1 MTMASRRQ
9 KNRWRTCNVLHT
21 ATGVR
26 RLWRF
31 TASSGDPHPAGHYEL
46 TDLEPI
52 PTRIAH
58 RGWRHLFRPV
68 LNVAWLPAD
77 RLHLRVIHLP
87 RCAPDELRSMVEL
100 QLEKLSPAPV
110 NQVVWSLETLPHP
123 DETLQTVVVS
133 IAERTDVEAFLGTL
147 ERDGYVADRLVIPWL
162 HPLLNAPPAH
172 DGTWIYLVPRDL
184 EVLCLVA
191 WWYQGALQHLDLL
204 RLPRDP
210 GAGAMLADHLTRVAW
225 GAEIEGWLLS
235 RPSWNLAVYDLP
247 IEPWVEA
254 LHEHLGES
262 PEVHPCPTL
271 PELARLTARRALR
284 DESTANLLPGEFTAR
299 YQQQFIDR
307 LWMRGLGA
315 VMILYLIGVI
325 LYFGAVQVL
334 DHQHTR
340 LRREV
345 AQYSGAYTNAL
356 HLKER
361 LRLFEDQA
369 ELKYAA
375 LDSLRAA
382 SDLLPTEMTLKSFKF
397 TGGKAVTLA
406 GTVSLEHQRK
416 VTEYNDELRKAA
428 VNGVPIFRRD
438 GVQPPSFTPLAGTG
452 YSWMFN
458 AELHSTGA
466 P

>member
-9 KNRWRTCNVLHT
+9 KSRWRTCNVLHT
-21 ATGVR
+21 TTGVR
-26 RLWRF
+26 QLWRF
-31 TASSGDPHPAGHYEL
+31 TASSGDPNPAGEFNL
-46 TDLEPI
+46 ADQQPF
-52 PTRIAH
+52 PARVAD

-87 RCAPDELRSMVEL
+87 RCEPAELHSMIEL

-110 NQVVWSLETLPHP
+110 NQVVWSFETFPHP

-133 IAERTDVEAFLGTL
+133 IAERTHVEAFLGTL
-147 ERDGYVADRLVIPWL
+147 EQDGYLADRLVIPWL
-162 HPLLNAPPAH
+162 HQLLQSAPPN
-172 DGTWIYLVPRDL
+172 DGTWIHLVPRDL

-204 RLPRDP
+204 RLPQDA

-225 GAEIEGWLLS
+225 GAEIDGWLS
-235 RPSWNLAVYDLP
+235 GPPAWRMVVRDLP
-247 IEPWVEA
+247 AEPWVEA
-254 LHEHLGES
+254 LRLHLGEE
-262 PEVHPCPTL
+262 PELHACPTL

-284 DESTANLLPGEFTAR
+284 NESTANLMPAEHAAR

-315 VMILYLIGVI
+315 VIVLYLVGLVV
-325 LYFGAVQVL
+325 YFGAVQVL
-334 DHQHTR
+334 DHQKVR
-340 LRREV
+340 LQREV

-356 HLKER
+356 QLKER

-369 ELKYAA
+369 DLKYAA

-382 SDLLPTEMTLKSFKF
+382 SDLLPPELTLRSFKF

-406 GTVSLEHQRK
+406 GTVALEHQLK
-416 VTEYNDELRKAA
+416 VTEYNAELRKAA
-428 VNGVPIFRRD
+428 VNGVPIFRRE

-458 AELHSTGA
+458 AELHQSSS